1 MQSADRPLVSVIVPV
16 FNDEAGLYRCLA
28 ALSQQTYPAAC
39 LEIIVVDN
47 GSDSLEAVRRLVDD
61 YMGVKLVQEPTPG
74 SYAARNRGIS
84 VAQGDI
90 LAFTDADC
98 IPDLAWVERGV
109 AHFMEPHSYDM
120 VVGKVEIFPQDS
132 HNPNLVELYQMVS
145 LFPQERY
152 LKIFKGGATA
162 NVLVRRSVIDD
173 VGPFDQSLKS
183 FGDLEWGGRVFQ
195 AGYAQTYAE
204 DVRVRH
210 PARPTWDALRR
221 RTMRTAGGMY
231 DHFIRPEDSWLQQTK
246 MLGRL
251 IVQDLIPPI
260 NFTISNFKN
269 PALKTIRQRLGV
281 SALLMGVRYVS
292 ALEKMRLRLGG
303 TSRRA

>member
-1 MQSADRPLVSVIVPV
+1 MQSADYPLVSVIVPV
-16 FNDEAGLYRCLA
+16 FNDEAGLYRCLE

-47 GSDSLEAVRRLVDD
+47 GSNFLEGVERLVDN
-61 YMGVKLVQEPTPG
+61 YIGVKLVQEQTPG
-74 SYAARNRGIS
+74 SYAARNRGITL
-84 VAQGDI
+84 AQGDI

-98 IPDLAWVERGV
+98 IPDLAWIERGL
-109 AHFMEPHSYDM
+109 AYFRQPHNYDM
-120 VVGKVEIFPQDS
+120 VVGRVELFPQDS
-132 HNPNLVELYQMVS
+132 HNPTLIELYQMVS

-162 NVLVRRSVIDD
+162 NVLVRRIVIDD
-173 VGPFDQSLKS
+173 VGPFNQSLKS

-195 AGYAQTYAE
+195 AGYAQIYAE

-231 DHFIRPEDSWLQQTK
+231 DNFIRSEDSWLQQNK

-251 IVQDLIPPI
+251 LMQDLIPPI

-269 PALKTIRQRLGV
+269 PKLKTLKQRLGV

-303 TSRRA
+303 ISRRA

>member
-1 MQSADRPLVSVIVPV
+1 MQSADYPLVSVIIPV
-16 FNDEAGLYRCLA
+16 FNDEAGLYRCLE
-28 ALSQQTYPAAC
+28 ALSQQTYQAVC

-47 GSDSLEAVRRLVDD
+47 GSDSLEGVKRLADS
-61 YMGVKLVQEPTPG
+61 YKNVKLVQEQTPG
-74 SYAARNRGIS
+74 SYAARNRGIAL
-84 VAQGDI
+84 AQGDI

-98 IPDLAWVERGV
+98 IPDLAWIERGLTY
-109 AHFMEPHSYDM
+109 FRQPHNYDM
-120 VVGKVEIFPQDS
+120 VVGRVEIFPQDS
-132 HNPNLVELYQMVS
+132 HNPSLVELYQMVS

-162 NVLVRRSVIDD
+162 NVLVRRSVIKD
-173 VGPFDQSLKS
+173 VGPFNQSLKS

-195 AGYAQTYAE
+195 AGYAQIYAE

-251 IVQDLIPPI
+251 IAQDLIPPV

-269 PALKTIRQRLGV
+269 PTLKTLKQRLGV
-281 SALLMGVRYVS
+281 SVLLMGLRYVS
-292 ALEKMRLRLGG
+292 ALEKVRLRLGG

>member
-1 MQSADRPLVSVIVPV
+1 MQSADYPLVSVIVPV
-16 FNDEAGLYRCLA
+16 FNDEAGLYRCLE

-47 GSDSLEAVRRLVDD
+47 GSNSLEGVERLVDN
-61 YMGVKLVQEPTPG
+61 YIGVKLVQEQTPG
-74 SYAARNRGIS
+74 SYAARNRGITL
-84 VAQGDI
+84 AQGDI

-98 IPDLAWVERGV
+98 IPDLAWIERGL
-109 AHFMEPHSYDM
+109 AYFRQPHNYDM
-120 VVGKVEIFPQDS
+120 VVGRVELFPQDS
-132 HNPNLVELYQMVS
+132 HNPTLIELYQMVS
-145 LFPQERY
+145 LFPQERH

-162 NVLVRRSVIDD
+162 NVLVRRIVIDD
-173 VGPFDQSLKS
+173 VGPFNQSLKS

-195 AGYAQTYAE
+195 AGYAQIYAE

-231 DHFIRPEDSWLQQTK
+231 DHFIRSEDSWLQQNK

-251 IVQDLIPPI
+251 LMQDLIPPI

-269 PALKTIRQRLGV
+269 PKLKTLKQRLGV

-303 TSRRA
+303 ISRRA